1 MNTARHLPK
10 SLFSRLALFLLSAFF
25 VLHTLTILTVA
36 DFFERHLV
44 QNMLANHSATIALCM
59 RMLEAEPAQDRPALV
74 ASLAKISEVS
84 ITILDKKPDMPQGQ
98 GKLSRFFLDHIT
110 EALDDMSVPGQKQR
124 SLQAQV
130 QVIVLGK
137 ESGEWDS
144 FFEKFFSLWDV
155 SGSFVAHLTVQFAD
169 GTWLNITYSGPGH
182 RAHIEDMPYLVLAL
196 EFFVFAGLLVLIVY
210 RLVRPLRSLAKAAE
224 NFGLNQELPY
234 TVPDE
239 GPSEVRHAAQAFN
252 AMQKRI
258 RGVME
263 ERERIFA
270 ALSHDLRTPLT
281 RMRLRLESA
290 PGGEFRQKMLE
301 DVHSLHSIVEMGTA
315 MTRCERHVED
325 PTRTDIQAFLEAI
338 VEDRREMGQNVLMKV
353 EPEPDME
360 LSALIFPVALRR
372 CLDNLLDNALRYGQ
386 EAVLTASVL
395 HGPGEKLWLRIDID
409 DKGSGIDPAL
419 LEKVF
424 EPFFR
429 VEGSRNR
436 HTGGHGLGLSIAQG
450 MAAMHKGRLNLS
462 NLPQGGLRAR
472 LELPLMERRP
482 A

>member
-1 MNTARHLPK
+1 MNTASHLPK
-10 SLFSRLALFLLSAFF
+10 SLFSRLTLLLLSAFF

-44 QNMLANHSATIALCM
+44 QNMLANHSASIALCV
-59 RMLEAEPAQDRPALV
+59 RMLEAEPEQGRPALV
-74 ASLAKISEVS
+74 TSLAKISEVS
-84 ITILDKKPDMPQGQ
+84 ITILDEKPDIPQGQ
-98 GKLSRFFLDHIT
+98 DKLSRFFLDHIK
-110 EALDDMSVPGQKQR
+110 EALDDMSAPGQKQR
-124 SLQAQV
+124 PLQAQV

-137 ESGEWDS
+137 ESGEWAS
-144 FFEKFFSLWDV
+144 FFEKIFSLWDV
-155 SGSFVAHLTVQFAD
+155 SGSFVAHLTVQLAD
-169 GTWLNITYSGPGH
+169 GTWLNITYAGPGH
-182 RAHIEDMPYLVLAL
+182 RAHLEDMPYLVLAL
-196 EFFVFAGLLVLIVY
+196 EFFVFAALLVLIVY
-210 RLVRPLRSLAKAAE
+210 RLVRPLRNLAKAAE
-224 NFGLNQELPY
+224 SFGLNQSLPY
-234 TVPDE
+234 MVPDE

-263 ERERIFA
+263 ERESLFA

-281 RMRLRLESA
+281 RLRLRLENA
-290 PGGEFRQKMLE
+290 PAGEFRQKMLE

-315 MTRCERHVED
+315 MTQCERHVED
-325 PTRTDIQAFLEAI
+325 LTRTDMQAFLEAI
-338 VEDRREMGQNVLMKV
+338 VEDRREMGQNVLMV
-353 EPEPDME
+353 AETDMA

-386 EAVLTASVL
+386 EAVLTASVVQVSR
-395 HGPGEKLWLRIDID
+395 EKLLLRVDID
-409 DKGSGIDPAL
+409 DKGPGIDPAL

-429 VEGSRNR
+429 VEESRNR
-436 HTGGHGLGLSIAQG
+436 HTGGHGLGLSIARG
-450 MAAMHKGRLNLS
+450 MAGMHKGTLSLS

-472 LELPLMERRP
+472 VELPLVEGRP

>member
-10 SLFSRLALFLLSAFF
+10 SLFFRLILFLLSAFF
-25 VLHTLTILTVA
+25 VLHTLAILTLA

-44 QNMLANHSATIALCM
+44 QNMLANHSATIALCV
-59 RMLEAEPAQDRPALV
+59 RMLEAEPAPGRPALV
-74 ASLAKISEVS
+74 ASLAKISEV
-84 ITILDKKPDMPQGQ
+84 TISVQDKKPDMPQGQ
-98 GKLSRFFLDHIT
+98 DKLSRFFLDHIK
-110 EALDDMSVPGQKQR
+110 EALDDMSVPGQEQR
-124 SLQAQV
+124 ALQAQV

-137 ESGEWDS
+137 ESGENPS
-144 FFEKFFSLWDV
+144 FFDKFFSLWDV
-155 SGSFVAHLTVQFAD
+155 SGSFVAHLTIQLAN
-169 GTWLNITYSGPGH
+169 GTWLNITYGGPGH
-182 RAHIEDMPYLVLAL
+182 RVHLEDMPYLVLAL
-196 EFFVFAGLLVLIVY
+196 EFFIFAALLVLIVH
-210 RLVRPLRSLAKAAE
+210 RLVRPLRSLARAAE
-224 NFGLNQELPY
+224 SFGLNQDLPH

-258 RGVME
+258 RGIME

-301 DVHSLHSIVEMGTA
+301 DVHSLHAIVEMGTA
-315 MTRCERHVED
+315 MTQCEKHAEP
-325 PTRTDIQAFLEAI
+325 PTRTDMQAFLEAI
-338 VEDRREMGQNVLMKV
+338 VEDRREMGQNVTMLGANLK
-353 EPEPDME
+353 

-386 EAVLTASVL
+386 EAVLAAAVL
-395 HGPGEKLWLRIDID
+395 RGPGDRLTLRVDID
-409 DKGSGIDPAL
+409 DKGPGMDPAL

-436 HTGGHGLGLSIAQG
+436 HTGGHGLGLSIARS
-450 MAAMHKGRLNLS
+450 MAGMHKATLNLS

-472 LELPLMERRP
+472 LELPLIEGRP